1 MVSRPC
7 HVRSSP
13 QSGHSPELEHGFIFI
28 GASMTVLPSIMQ
40 AIVQR
45 APEVEIKTEER
56 DTTKMVRITDAL
68 NCTYTGRC
76 ARDRLLRGSGVCH
89 GHGQDYR
96 HDSAACGKNER
107 QQLHERFPRRE
118 VSAVISNVR

>member
-1 MVSRPC
+1 MARPC
-7 HVRSSP
+7 HVRPSP

-28 GASMTVLPSIMQ
+28 CASMTVLPSIMQ

-56 DTTKMVRITDAL
+56 DTTKVVRITDAL

-76 ARDRLLRGSGVCH
+76 VVTVCCVVAEFATAMVRIIATTAQPAARTNGNNFTSVSPEGK
-89 GHGQDYR
+89 YR
-96 HDSAACGKNER
+96 
-107 QQLHERFPRRE
+107 P
-118 VSAVISNVR
+118 